1 MIAAAGVSGKAAIST
16 VPPPHRARRD
26 LIAPL
31 VVAFASLTTIGRAEP
46 PSDDDRALPCRPTIA
61 CTADI
66 VPAGT
71 FEVEAGVLFR
81 RIDGRARQWTF
92 PLLLKQTVTETVQV
106 QVGSNGYSIVEGDV
120 PAQYLDDV
128 VVGPKVHLLDQTR
141 SRPSVAFSIE
151 LSIPTF
157 RQVGYLRTYDVLAT
171 GFATKGLGPVQAD
184 LNAGVN
190 LWRVEGAP
198 RPQEFAALA
207 VSGTIVGRLGAMLE
221 GYIFSDASPVASRD
235 GGLLF
240 AFDEEVRP
248 WLVLDEGAD
257 LGLYPSNRAYS
268 VFVGTTIIAAVL
280 WRGSRSRERR

>member
-1 MIAAAGVSGKAAIST
+1 MIAAPDVSGKVAIST

-31 VVAFASLTTIGRAEP
+31 VVTFASLAKIGRAEP
-46 PSDDDRALPCRPTIA
+46 PSDSDHALPCRPTIA
-61 CTADI
+61 CTADV
-66 VPAGT
+66 VPPGT
-71 FEVEAGVLFR
+71 FEVETGVLFR
-81 RIDGRARQWTF
+81 RIDGGARQLTVPF
-92 PLLLKQTVTETVQV
+92 LLKQTLTETVQV
-106 QVGSNGYSIVEGDV
+106 QVGSNGYSIIEGDV

-128 VVGPKVHLLDQTR
+128 VVGPKVHLPDQTR
-141 SRPSVAFSIE
+141 SRPSLAFSVE
-151 LSIPTF
+151 LSIPTL

-171 GFATKGLGPVQAD
+171 GFATKDLGPVHAD

-190 LWRVEGAP
+190 LWRSEGAP

-207 VSGTIVGRLGAMLE
+207 LSGTVVGPLGAMLE
-221 GYIFSDASPVASRD
+221 GYIFSDASPVAYRD

-240 AFDEEVRP
+240 ALDEEVRP

-268 VFVGTTIIAAVL
+268 VFVGATIIAAVL
-280 WRGSRSRERR
+280 WRRSRSQGRQ

>member
-1 MIAAAGVSGKAAIST
+1 MIAAPDMSGRVALST

-26 LIAPL
+26 LIVPL
-31 VVAFASLTTIGRAEP
+31 VVAFACLATIGRAEP
-46 PSDDDRALPCRPTIA
+46 PSDNDRALPCRPTIA

-66 VPAGT
+66 VSPGT
-71 FEVEAGVLFR
+71 FEVEAGALFR
-81 RIDGRARQWTF
+81 RIDGTARQWTF
-92 PLLLKQTVTETVQV
+92 PFLLKQTVTETVQV

-141 SRPSVAFSIE
+141 SRPSVAFSVE

-171 GFATKGLGPVQAD
+171 AFATKDLGPVHAD

-190 LWRVEGAP
+190 LWRIDGAP
-198 RPQEFAALA
+198 RPQELAALA
-207 VSGTIVGRLGAMLE
+207 LSGTVVGPLGAMLE
-221 GYIFSDASPVASRD
+221 GYIFSDASPVAYRD

-240 AFDEEVRP
+240 ALDEEVRP

-268 VFVGTTIIAAVL
+268 VFLGATIIAAVL
-280 WRGSRSRERR
+280 WRRSRSQEGQ